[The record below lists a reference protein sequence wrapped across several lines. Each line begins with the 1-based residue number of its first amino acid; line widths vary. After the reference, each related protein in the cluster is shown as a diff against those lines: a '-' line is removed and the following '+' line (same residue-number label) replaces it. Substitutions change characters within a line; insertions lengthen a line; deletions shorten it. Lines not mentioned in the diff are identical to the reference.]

1 MGDCRRAGFIRSGKL
16 IGVCDDTKA
25 DEFVISCYKDNKKI
39 SYERTIEESGFGRK
53 PEMTEIYKIPEFI
66 IKAGEE
72 GLTFQNLYMA
82 SSFGRHF
89 GCDLILSA

>member
-39 SYERTIEESGFGRK
+39 SYERTIEESGFGRNQD
-53 PEMTEIYKIPEFI
+53 MTEIYNKSR
-66 IKAGEE
+66 G
-72 GLTFQNLYMA
+72 
-82 SSFGRHF
+82 GRSYF
-89 GCDLILSA
+89 SELIYGFFLWKELWV